1 MKITGPLIMHSI
13 FHDYFMYLLLLIV
26 VAGITRPSQPKLR
39 ALYIQILHQR
49 LSESMVEYVMSN
61 TNQ

>member
-1 MKITGPLIMHSI
+1 MHSI